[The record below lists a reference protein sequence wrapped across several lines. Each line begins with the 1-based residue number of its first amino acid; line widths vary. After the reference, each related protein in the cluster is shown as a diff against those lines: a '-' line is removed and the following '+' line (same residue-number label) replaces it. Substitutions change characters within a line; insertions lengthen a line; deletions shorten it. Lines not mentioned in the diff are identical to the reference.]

1 MIISVPSFSIA
12 AFSAVAGISWL
23 MFARSQAGRYH
34 SKILIW
40 LSLPFF
46 TLALIYLGFALSDPH
61 DLIFDTRTMHARVGI
76 VVIAVSQSVT
86 LLVLSII
93 NWGKHGK

>member
-1 MIISVPSFSIA
+1 
-12 AFSAVAGISWL
+12 
-23 MFARSQAGRYH
+23 MFARSQSGRYH
-34 SKILIW
+34 SKVLIW

-46 TLALIYLGFALSDPH
+46 TLSLIYLGFAFSDPH
-61 DLIFDTRTMHARVGI
+61 DLIFDVRTMHARVGI
-76 VVIAVSQSVT
+76 IVIAVSQSVT